1 MKRKAE
7 SHWEKIKRKKREK
20 YHREHMYDSEKAYWK
35 NASKQATREQASGIQ
50 DLFARGGA
58 VTGSGSAIAGGVAVA
73 RNVASTL
80 QSASWLLPVAREVLA
95 PVLVEEGA
103 AILAGLGGAVTG
115 GVAIAGAAGYLAGQA
130 IGSLFS
136 QTNQNQ
142 IVEALMP
149 GSYQGKIGL
158 TARAAFK
165 GLRDKYQKY
174 GAVSIVE
181 KFGAVADPDLVYIG
195 HSTFNLGAISTTI
208 ATAILRKLFR
218 IGVKFDG
225 ETQLE
230 EVPLLNT
237 GPDSG
242 PDAYVIVYETRDS
255 DGTRFTYEHV
265 IANDKSIHDMVFF
278 NQNSFQ
284 LNVNIESGMTDQ
296 NPQVLQK
303 VYLYQVNNPNKR
315 LMCQMDMQKEV
326 LSIAMSSHMA
336 LQNRTKAAADGSSS
350 TTQIDVQPLKGPV
363 FQFATGVPHVRG
375 TSPIQLTSMDDDGVI
390 LVRVGQFGGTD
401 TAAWREPPVK
411 KAFQK
416 VVKSGYARLNP
427 GAIKS
432 MNIGADCYGFYHN
445 VLNKLRYTSDG
456 STIGKCFGK
465 SQLAVFEEEL
475 NSGSANNITVQYECQ
490 HCIGADFKT
499 VKSPNQ
505 QPLYDA
511 QAKSN
516 LPS

>member
-1 MKRKAE
+1 MVNYR
-7 SHWEKIKRKKREK
+7 KRKKSV
-20 YHREHMYDSEKAYWK
+20 YDQWRTIKRQRTS
-35 NASKQATREQASGIQ
+35 I
-50 DLFARGGA
+50 
-58 VTGSGSAIAGGVAVA
+58 
-73 RNVASTL
+73 
-80 QSASWLLPVAREVLA
+80 LA
-95 PVLVEEGA
+95 PTGA
-103 AILAGLGGAVTG
+103 G
-115 GVAIAGAAGYLAGQA
+115 AGAAGGGYGLYAGAQSGMQALAGHIGSLRSVNMFVPEIIGEMTPLIGAAGPLVAGAVAGTAAVGYMAGQA
-130 IGSLFS
+130 IESMFS
-136 QTNQNQ
+136 QENVTL
-142 IVEALMP
+142 EALMP

-195 HSTFNLGAISTTI
+195 HSTFNLGAIATTI

-230 EVPLLNT
+230 EVPLLNVT
-237 GPDSG
+237 PDSG
-242 PDAYVIVYETRDS
+242 PTAYVIVYETRDS
-255 DGTRFTYEHV
+255 DGTRFTHEHD
-265 IANDKSIHDMVFF
+265 IPNDKSIHDMVFF

-296 NPQVLQK
+296 NPRVLQK
-303 VYLYQVNNPNKR
+303 IYLYMIISENKR

-326 LSIAMSSHMA
+326 LSIAMSSHIA

-350 TTQIDVQPLKGPV
+350 TTQVDVQPLKGPV

-375 TSPIQLTSMDDDGVI
+375 TSPKELTSMSDDGVI
-390 LVRVGQFGGTD
+390 LVRAGQFGGTD

-411 KAFQK
+411 KAFQR

-432 MNIGADCYGFYHN
+432 MNIGADCYGFYAN
-445 VLNKLRYTSDG
+445 VLMKLRYTSDG
-456 STIGKCFGK
+456 ATIKKCFGK

-511 QAKSN
+511 QAKN
-516 LPS
+516 NVPG